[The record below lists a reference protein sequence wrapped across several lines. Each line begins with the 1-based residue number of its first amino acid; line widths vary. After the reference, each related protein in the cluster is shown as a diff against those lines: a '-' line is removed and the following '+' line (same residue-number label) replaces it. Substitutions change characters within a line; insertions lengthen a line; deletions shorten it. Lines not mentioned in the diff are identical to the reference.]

1 MRLNRFDL
9 NLLVIFEA
17 IYTEGGL
24 TRAAERLNMAQPT
37 VSNSLARLREAYD
50 DPLFARSGRGVVP
63 TPFARRMI
71 SPVRQALRQMQATLD
86 GNLRFDPAS
95 SDRLFRISIGEIPGV
110 ALLPPL
116 MQTLSEKA
124 PGVRLQVYQTDR
136 RAIKEALALGTLDLA
151 IDIPQ
156 LSARA
161 LNSHTLGGGDYV
173 CVLRSGHKYAR
184 GRMTLERF
192 LSLQVI
198 SVSSRPSGSSILEL
212 ALNRIN
218 QRMEPVL
225 RTQYYLPSFR
235 IVEFTDYAMVA
246 PRSLAEQ
253 FNLVQKDLPFE
264 TNVSSSCVYWHR
276 SAEED
281 PANIWFRSQIIGC

>member
-1 MRLNRFDL
+1 MRLDRFDL

-17 IYTEGGL
+17 IYSEGGL
-24 TRAAERLNMAQPT
+24 TRAAQRLNMAQPT
-37 VSNSLARLREAYD
+37 VSNSLARLREAYN
-50 DPLFARSGRGVVP
+50 DPLFARAGRGVVP

-86 GNLRFDPAS
+86 GNLQFDPAT

-110 ALLPPL
+110 SILPPL
-116 MQTLSEKA
+116 MQALREQA

-136 RAIKEALALGTLDLA
+136 REIKEALALGTLDLA

-173 CVLRSGHKYAR
+173 CVLRKGHKCAR
-184 GRMTLERF
+184 GKMTLERF

-198 SVSSRPSGSSILEL
+198 SVSSRPSGSSMLEL

-218 QRMEPVL
+218 RRMEPVL
-225 RTQYYLPSFR
+225 RTQYYLPSFK
-235 IVEFTDYAMVA
+235 IVESTDYAMVA
-246 PRSLAEQ
+246 PRSLAQQ
-253 FNLVQKDLPFE
+253 FDVAIKELPFE

-276 SAEED
+276 SAEDD
-281 PANIWFRSQIIGC
+281 PANLWLRSQIIP